1 MRVQSVLALLAASVA
16 YAAPIADADYA
27 PQPYEKPTP
36 KPYEAPK
43 PYGYEPKPETFN
55 PLTVLSD
62 AAIAVIKFKLAL
74 LKEGAKIIL
83 SPFEAAYAAAH
94 DLQPEYPTAGKTYAR
109 DADKYEPKPENP
121 LEVISDAALAILK
134 FKLYL
139 ISTGAKIILSPFEQ
153 VCTSSDELEIFP
165 LSNSRN
171 PSRLLILCNQAY
183 NDKYH
188 PAPSSYKPKTY
199 TRDADKYEPKPYG
212 SKGGDL
218 GDELSEAAIQLLKWK
233 LALLK
238 AGVEIIL
245 TPAEILYKATH
256 DVEPAAYPKEK
267 SYYA

>member
-153 VCTSSDELEIFP
+153 
-165 LSNSRN
+165 
-171 PSRLLILCNQAY
+171 AY